1 MSTYEERLSSNL
13 EWALTEGSLF
23 FENRGAVQA
32 ALKKIAARLD
42 ELGIPYAVAGGMA
55 LFAHG
60 FRRFTEDV
68 DLLVT
73 EESLK
78 EIHRRLAGLGYRP
91 THPNSKNL
99 KDTESGVRIEF
110 LVTGRFPG
118 DGKPKSISFPDPVSV
133 SVEVDGIRYAN
144 LETLVALKLASGMTG
159 AGRKR
164 DIGDVEQLIQLLNLP
179 ADFAEKLDPY
189 VQEEFRKVWRSIHQS
204 ERRFLTAWRDSAL
217 TSKASSLAELVE
229 LLGSPGDRLHQLLAD
244 GAQLDAQSNLA
255 KGLAVLFTTD
265 PAVAKKYDM
274 VPAEDFFLPDEAS

>member
-23 FENRGAVQA
+23 FENRGAVHA
-32 ALKKIAARLD
+32 ALKKITARLD

-68 DLLVT
+68 DILVT

-78 EIHRRLAGLGYRP
+78 EIHRQLAGLGYRP

-118 DGKPKSISFPDPVSV
+118 DGKPKSISFPDPAYV
-133 SVEVDGIRYAN
+133 SVEVNGIRYTN

-179 ADFAEKLDPY
+179 EDFVEKLNPY
-189 VQEEFRKVWRSIHQS
+189 VQEEYKKVWRSVYRS
-204 ERRFLTAWRDSAL
+204 ELRFLTVRRHKAL
-217 TSKASSLAELVE
+217 TSKVNTLAELAE
-229 LLGSPGDRLHQLLAD
+229 LIDSPGDPLRQMLAD
-244 GAQLDAQSNLA
+244 GVQLDEQSIPA
-255 KGLAVLFTTD
+255 KGIAVLFTTD
-265 PAVAKKYDM
+265 SDVAKKYDM
-274 VPAEDFFLPDEAS
+274 VPQEDFFLPDESP